1 MRPLKLR
8 TAILLWSAL
17 IVATAFAASG
27 AMAAA
32 GSTPKKVPAKV
43 AAKAP
48 ALCTLGQKT
57 TAALKCTPNP
67 SFGHDA
73 CAQFVPA
80 IQSGIGA
87 TATPTANGAAPAGIQ
102 CYYVVGGK
110 AQAFGIKIFGDT
122 PKSVYSQEYQSDVSE
137 VSGGLSCNAP
147 GNPPATGPLTV
158 SGLGDEA
165 FSWDPC
171 PGTQD
176 DYLNVIAVKGTT
188 YYAVIGQI
196 PYTSSTIDN
205 LTALARQLMAKYS

>member
-8 TAILLWSAL
+8 TAVLVWSVAILATVFGASA
-17 IVATAFAASG
+17 

-32 GSTPKKVPAKV
+32 GSTPKKVPVKV

-57 TAALKCTPNP
+57 TAALKCTANP
-67 SFGHDA
+67 SFGHSA

-80 IQSGIGA
+80 IQSGVGA
-87 TATPTANGAAPAGIQ
+87 TATPTANGASPNGIQ
-102 CYYVVGGK
+102 CFYVVDGK
-110 AQAFGIKIFGDT
+110 AQAIGIRIFGDT
-122 PKSVYSQEYQSDVSE
+122 PKSVYSQGYQSDVSE
-137 VSGGLSCNAP
+137 TVGLSCNAP
-147 GNPPATGPLTV
+147 GNPPATGPLTI

-171 PGTQD
+171 PGTQG
-176 DYLNVIAVKGTT
+176 DYLNVIASKGST
-188 YYAVIGQI
+188 YYDVSGQI

-205 LTALARQLMAKYS
+205 LVSLTRQLMAQYP